1 MAETAVEIGQA
12 SPSAAVAMKDPSGY
26 GTDNPL
32 LEKGVRPTGVIFP
45 KDVVD
50 LQAILAD
57 ADAKGAALVPVS
69 SRGPHLKG
77 GISCGESHAMLDLSG
92 WKGILRVDRRNRV
105 AMIEPGVT
113 YPELSAA
120 LESQGMAVS
129 MPLAPRSGKSV
140 IAAVLD
146 REPTTWPNRQWD
158 PMDPMASSE
167 FLFGTGDLFR
177 TGSGG
182 GPGSLEAQRKV
193 GGAQKASQG
202 PGQTDFVRV
211 LSGAQGCMGIISW
224 ITIRAEL
231 KPSIEKPQLL
241 GADRLDKL
249 IPFIYDVQRPWL
261 GEHAFLLNRTAA
273 AMLMSATRK
282 LDYKSM
288 RSSLPDYLCLQN
300 IAGFERLPK
309 QRVAQHFADISDK
322 VALHGLKMERELGAL
337 DARDLLDVA
346 RKDCGERDWRH
357 GLQGHCLSIFFLTT
371 LDRTPEFIRIA
382 EALVGKHRIDPETLG
397 IYVQPVV
404 QNHGCHVEF
413 MVPYEPGKSADVTRI
428 AAFERDAVQQLAAAG
443 AYFSRPYGAAL
454 DVAFEANP
462 GNFEFVKTIK
472 SLFDPHRTLNPGKF
486 GL

>member
-1 MAETAVEIGQA
+1 
-12 SPSAAVAMKDPSGY
+12 VAITTGDLSVY
-26 GTDNPL
+26 RTVNPL
-32 LEKGVRPTGVIFP
+32 LEKGVKPAGVILP
-45 KDVVD
+45 EDVVD
-50 LQAILAD
+50 LQAVLAE
-57 ADAKGAALVPVS
+57 ANAKGNALVPVAS
-69 SRGPHLKG
+69 KGAHAKG
-77 GISCGESHAMLDLSG
+77 GIACDEPHTILDLSG

-120 LESQGMAVS
+120 LDSKGMIVS
-129 MPLAPRSGKSV
+129 MPLAPRSSKSV

-146 REPTTWPNRQWD
+146 REPSTWPNKQWD
-158 PMDPMASSE
+158 PLDPVASSE

-193 GGAQKASQG
+193 GGAQKSSQG

-241 GADRLDKL
+241 GADTPEKL
-249 IPFIYDVQRPWL
+249 IPFVYDVQRPWL
-261 GEHAFLLNRTAA
+261 GENCFLLNRTAA
-273 AMLMSATRK
+273 ALLMSAVRK
-282 LDYKSM
+282 LDYKSL
-288 RSSLPDYLCLQN
+288 RSSLPNYVCLQN

-309 QRVAQHFADISDK
+309 QRVAQQFADISDK
-322 VALHGLKMERELGAL
+322 ATQHGLKMDESLGAL
-337 DARDLLDVA
+337 VAKDLLDVA

-357 GLQGHCLSIFFLTT
+357 GLRGHCLSIFFLTT
-371 LDRTPEFIRIA
+371 LDRTPKFIRTIEETA
-382 EALVGKHRIDPETLG
+382 VKHQIDPTTVGVYL
-397 IYVQPVV
+397 QPTV

-413 MVPYEPGKSADVTRI
+413 MLPYDPSKSGEVSQMAG
-428 AAFERDAVQQLAAAG
+428 FEREAVKQLAAAG
-443 AYFSRPYGAAL
+443 AYFSRPYGAAEKL
-454 DVAFEANP
+454 AFQANP
-462 GNFEFVKTIK
+462 GNFEFVKTVK
-472 SLFDPHRTLNPGKF
+472 SLFDPNRILNPGKF